1 MTLSPF
7 PRDIGTL
14 IGQMAENIAAQR
26 ESAQGISTG
35 REGVARKTLI
45 APALNER
52 ASLSETGSMVPNTLE
67 IRRVSDDFLYTPY
80 TDFYE
85 DSPPAGF
92 INLAITPGTELIA
105 EWYHEDPDPTD
116 YISGEF
122 KALALSGTWLQE
134 GSVEPAS
141 RREGERVYLRGAIA
155 SGATAEDSALFEVD
169 NEHNPDALVRISTMS
184 DAGPVV
190 IEISVAGVGTIGA
203 GPSVAG
209 NDWLLLDSLSYP
221 SPISSLAPTFHA
233 WPDVSRYPNT
243 DRYPEEP

>member
-7 PRDIGTL
+7 PRDLGDPVRRMVEGL
-14 IGQMAENIAAQR
+14 IAQER
-26 ESAQGISTG
+26 VSGPEVSTG

-67 IRRVSDDFLYTPY
+67 IRRASDDFLYTPY

-92 INLAITPGTELIA
+92 INLAITPGTEIIA

-116 YISGEF
+116 YIAGEF
-122 KALALSGTWLQE
+122 KALTLSGAWVQE
-134 GSVEPAS
+134 GTTEPAS

-155 SGATAEDSALFEVD
+155 SGATTEGSALFEVD
-169 NEHNPDALVRISTMS
+169 NEHSPDALVRLSTMS

-190 IEISVAGVGTIGA
+190 IEISVAGVGTIG
-203 GPSVAG
+203 PIVAG

-221 SPISSLAPTFHA
+221 SPISSLAPTFQA